1 MFRKRRRAEQAKQE
15 RWAEL
20 RERCQPPESLS
31 EEEIERMRT
40 EGAPEGWS
48 WRMSWEPTIADVT
61 VAEFGDW
68 LEDVECEK

>member
-1 MFRKRRRAEQAKQE
+1 MFRKRRRAERAKLE

-20 RERCQPPESLS
+20 RKRCQPPEDLS

-48 WRMSWEPTIADVT
+48 WRMLWEPTIADVT
-61 VAEFGDW
+61 VAEFGDC
-68 LEDVECEK
+68 LKGIRREK